1 MEPVG
6 ARSGLLQPRRH
17 AVEENPVHPAPRHA
31 SRRQQD
37 LVWRALCARQLAP
50 VRRGM
55 AREFLEGMDRAAL
68 DTTRLPR
75 HRSLSRKL
83 HDLCGWRIETVP
95 GLIPVPDFFA
105 LLRDRRFP
113 SPDWIRHPEQLEYT
127 PEPDAFHDLY
137 GHVPQLASPHCTAV
151 LETLAHAARGASR
164 ARLAEVERV
173 YWFTIEFG
181 LVRQRGVV
189 RALGAGLASSIAEL
203 DRALHARAV
212 RRRPFVL
219 SQARTQRF
227 VTDRPQELYLVS
239 PPLPELAALLAPLSA
254 GRGRG
259 RKAG

>member
-1 MEPVG
+1 M
-6 ARSGLLQPRRH
+6 LQLRRR
-17 AVEENPVHPAPRHA
+17 AVEERCVHPAPRHA

-37 LVWRALCARQLAP
+37 LVWRALCERQLAR

-55 AREFLEGMDRAAL
+55 AKEFLEGLDRAAL

-95 GLIPVPDFFA
+95 GLIPVADFFA
-105 LLRDRRFP
+105 LLRERRFP

-137 GHVPQLASPHCTAV
+137 GHVPQLASPDCTAV
-151 LETLAHAARGASR
+151 LEALADAARGASR

-181 LVRQRGVV
+181 LVRQRGSV

-212 RRRPFVL
+212 RRRPFAL
-219 SQARTQRF
+219 DEARRLRF
-227 VTDRPQELYLVS
+227 VTDRPQELYLVA
-239 PPLPELAALLAPLSA
+239 PPPAELAELVAPLQA
-254 GRGRG
+254 GSSKPRR
-259 RKAG
+259 RRAG